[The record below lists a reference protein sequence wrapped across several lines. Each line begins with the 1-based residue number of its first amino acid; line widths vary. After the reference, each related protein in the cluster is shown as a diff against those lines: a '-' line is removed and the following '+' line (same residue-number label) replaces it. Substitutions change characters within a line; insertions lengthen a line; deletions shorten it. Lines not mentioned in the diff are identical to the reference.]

1 VLQLTCHFHGLSKG
15 MAGTTGLEPAASAV
29 TGQRSNQL
37 NYVPTCFSSGWWE
50 TRNFAVHS
58 RRSQRFPAYQFRGF
72 YRQKIDMK
80 QSAEFRPEALAPRN
94 ICPCP
99 VKQIVTEE
107 SQINGTRTAKN
118 PTIRSPIG
126 AANRISVQQP
136 DAKSCD
142 SYRAIIGTMPGRIAV
157 TQFSCSAETYS
168 ASGIQING
176 RSIGSGRR
184 LSRAVFGRPGPA
196 RESWEKLRTRP
207 AAVLANALLD
217 LLH

>member
-1 VLQLTCHFHGLSKG
+1 MLQLTCHFHGLSKG

-136 DAKSCD
+136 DAKVVQNS
-142 SYRAIIGTMPGRIAV
+142 SSIEASLGTMPDRINV
-157 TQFSCSAETYS
+157 THFSDFAETDS
-168 ASGIQING
+168 AAAIQIKG
-176 RSIGSGRR
+176 RLIWSGRR
-184 LSRAVFGRPGPA
+184 L
-196 RESWEKLRTRP
+196 
-207 AAVLANALLD
+207 
-217 LLH
+217 